1 MVINEKISTTVADE
15 YDVVVCGGGFGGI
28 AAALASARMGKKTLL
43 LERQY
48 MLGGLGTAGLVT
60 VYLPIC
66 DGMGRQVSFG
76 MAEELFKLSI
86 SMGAEERYPEN
97 WLDGVGT
104 RTEKDQ
110 RFMVRYNPQIF
121 AILVEKLLIDEG
133 VDLLYGTYA
142 VGVEKC
148 GDKISHIITENKSGR
163 NAYGVKSV
171 VDATGDADVAKLS
184 GAPTAM
190 FKEWNAIAAWYYYC
204 GKDGYDLKELGYHSM
219 TEEEKR
225 EFASNNKIFPQL
237 DEKEISR
244 QMYISHQRTLNDF
257 KKKREADPGVWPV
270 TISTVPQ
277 IRMTRRIVSDYE
289 IAFDEVHKYFEDSIG
304 MISSWRERGPVY
316 EVPFSSLYNS
326 KVKNLI
332 TAGRC
337 TGVADDAMWDLMR
350 VIPCCA
356 VTGQAAGI
364 AAAMTDDFAS
374 LDVKKLQEQLVKDG
388 VVLHEKDLEEI
399 K

>member
-1 MVINEKISTTVADE
+1 MFLNEKISTEITGK
-15 YDVVVCGGGFGGI
+15 YDVIVCGGGFGGI
-28 AAALASARMGKKTLL
+28 SAALASARMGKKTLL

-66 DGMGRQVSFG
+66 DGVGHQVCFG
-76 MAEELFKLSI
+76 MAEELFRLSI
-86 SMGAEERYPEN
+86 SLGAEERYPAN
-97 WLDGVGT
+97 WLDGEGT

-110 RFMVRYNPQIF
+110 RFMVRYNPQLF
-121 AILVEKLLIDEG
+121 AILVEKLLVSEG
-133 VDLLYGTYA
+133 VDVLYGSYA
-142 VGVEKC
+142 VGVKKKKN
-148 GDKISHIITENKSGR
+148 KISHITVENKSGR
-163 NAYGVKSV
+163 HAYAVKSV
-171 VDATGDADVAKLS
+171 VDATGDADIAKFAK
-184 GAPTAM
+184 APTAV
-190 FKEWNAIAAWYYYC
+190 FEAWNAIAAWYYYV

-225 EFASNNKIFPQL
+225 EFASNNKIFPEL

-257 KKKREADPGVWPV
+257 MKKREADPGIWPV
-270 TISTVPQ
+270 TISTIPQ
-277 IRMTRRIVSDYE
+277 IRMTRRIVGDYE
-289 IAFDEVHKYFEDSIG
+289 LKSSEVHTYFEDSVG
-304 MISSWRERGPVY
+304 MIPSWRERGPVY
-316 EVPFSSLYNS
+316 EVPFSSLYSS

-337 TGVADDAMWDLMR
+337 TSADDKTWDLIR
-350 VIPCCA
+350 AIPGCA
-356 VTGQAAGI
+356 VTGQAAGT
-364 AAAMTDDFAS
+364 AATMTDDFTS

-388 VVLHEKDLEEI
+388 VVLHEKDLA